1 MTPDMLAAA
10 AIAAGWLL
18 AGLASLRAGATGRMM
33 LLVGV
38 MAAGAVG
45 AASAGS
51 GVAAAALAG
60 AAVGV
65 VVTLFAALPD
75 MRLASGG
82 IRVFAVLAAVGGALT
97 GAATA
102 PDPVAMLVLFGI
114 VFGGIGLAVSA
125 HGARS
130 AGDRQRR
137 KIQWTYLA
145 LVIVADV
152 AIVSGALELLV
163 DWPGHLVAVLGWASL
178 VIPFAIAISSR
189 PRAALRVDRALAATV
204 VMSGLALL
212 VTVVLLV
219 VVLGLGSEPK
229 GRERTVLLLSLAGVA
244 VAGLL
249 APSAV
254 ARLRVAANRLAYG
267 EQSDPVAT
275 LRTFGTR
282 MTRALPLE
290 ELLQQ
295 LAELLHR
302 HLRLTAAEVWTGT
315 PAELVLVG
323 AVPHRSTE
331 PLHLTDDEAA
341 VVSRAG
347 VSGDAWLEVWLPA
360 LTDPGDATRAVPLAH
375 AGELLG
381 LVVCRRH
388 LDADPLTESEEQVLA
403 DVARQVALAIHNSQ
417 LDSALQA
424 SLAQLQTANTELRA
438 SRARIV
444 AASDE
449 SRRNIERNL
458 HDGAQQHLVALAVK
472 VGLARQLLAA
482 DPDTAANLL
491 EELRGDVQTT
501 LTELRE
507 LAHGIYPPLL
517 RDRGLEEALRA
528 ACGRSTLYTDLD
540 CNVERRFSPDVEA
553 AVYFCCLE
561 ALQNA
566 GKHAGPAAKVTVRV
580 HDDGSSVCFDVIDD
594 GAGFE
599 VSAGG
604 RGHGFVNMADR
615 LGAIGGALEVDSEPG
630 HGARISGCVPDEP
643 AQASGV

>member
-1 MTPDMLAAA
+1 MTSDMLAAA
-10 AIAAGWLL
+10 AIAVGWVL
-18 AGLASLRAGATGRMM
+18 AGLFSLRAGAAGRMT

-38 MAAGAVG
+38 AAGAAVG
-45 AASAGS
+45 AALGGAD
-51 GVAAAALAG
+51 VAAAALSG
-60 AAVGV
+60 ATIGV
-65 VVTLFAALPD
+65 VATLFASMPEMQLS
-75 MRLASGG
+75 SGG
-82 IRVFAVLAAVGGALT
+82 VRIFAVVVVIGGALL

-102 PDPVAMLVLFGI
+102 PDPTATLALFGA
-114 VFGGIGLAVSA
+114 VVSAIGLAV
-125 HGARS
+125 GARRART

-137 KIQWTYLA
+137 RVQWTYLA

-152 AIVSGALELLV
+152 AVVAGALDLLV
-163 DWPGHLVAVLGWASL
+163 DWPGNLVAVVGWASL
-178 VIPFAIAISSR
+178 VIPLSVAISTR

-204 VMSGLALL
+204 VVSGLAVL

-229 GRERTVLLLSLAGVA
+229 GRERTVLLLCLAGVA

-249 APSAV
+249 APAV
-254 ARLRVAANRLAYG
+254 LSRLRVTANRVAYG

-315 PAELVLVG
+315 PGELQLVG
-323 AVPHRSTE
+323 AVPHRQPP
-331 PLHLTDDEAA
+331 PLRLTADEAA
-341 VVSRAG
+341 VVARAG
-347 VSGDAWLEVWLPA
+347 VSGDAWLDIWLPD
-360 LTDPGDATRAVPLAH
+360 LVDPGDTSRVVPLAH

-424 SLAQLQTANTELRA
+424 SLAELQTANSELRA

-444 AASDE
+444 VASDE
-449 SRRNIERNL
+449 SRRHIERNL

-472 VGLARQLLAA
+472 VGLARKLLTV
-482 DPDTAANLL
+482 DPDTAGLML
-491 EELRGDVQTT
+491 EELREDVQTT

-528 ACGRSTLYTDLD
+528 ACSRSALYTDLD

-566 GKHAGPAAKVTVRV
+566 GKHAGADAKVTVRV
-580 HDDGSSVCFDVIDD
+580 HDDGSSVRFEVVDD
-594 GAGFE
+594 GAGFD
-599 VSAGG
+599 VTVG
-604 RGHGFVNMADR
+604 
-615 LGAIGGALEVDSEPG
+615 
-630 HGARISGCVPDEP
+630 
-643 AQASGV
+643 

>member
-1 MTPDMLAAA
+1 MTSDMLAAA
-10 AIAAGWLL
+10 AIAVGWVL
-18 AGLASLRAGATGRMM
+18 AGLFSLRAGAAGRMT

-38 MAAGAVG
+38 AAGAAVG
-45 AASAGS
+45 AALGGAD
-51 GVAAAALAG
+51 VAAAALSG
-60 AAVGV
+60 ATIGV
-65 VVTLFAALPD
+65 VATLFASMPEMQLS
-75 MRLASGG
+75 SGG
-82 IRVFAVLAAVGGALT
+82 VRIFAVVVVIGGVLL

-102 PDPVAMLVLFGI
+102 PDPTATLALFGA
-114 VFGGIGLAVSA
+114 VVSAIGLAV
-125 HGARS
+125 GARRART

-137 KIQWTYLA
+137 RVQWTYLA

-152 AIVSGALELLV
+152 AVVAGALDLLV
-163 DWPGHLVAVLGWASL
+163 DWPGNLVAVVGWASL
-178 VIPFAIAISSR
+178 VIPLSVAISTR

-204 VMSGLALL
+204 VVSGLAVL

-229 GRERTVLLLSLAGVA
+229 GRERTVLLLCLAGVA

-249 APSAV
+249 APAV
-254 ARLRVAANRLAYG
+254 LSRLRVTANRVAYG

-315 PAELVLVG
+315 PGELQLVG
-323 AVPHRSTE
+323 AVPHRQPP
-331 PLHLTDDEAA
+331 PLRLTADEAA
-341 VVSRAG
+341 VVARAG
-347 VSGDAWLEVWLPA
+347 VSGDAWLDIWLPD
-360 LTDPGDATRAVPLAH
+360 LVDPGDTSRVVPLAH

-424 SLAQLQTANTELRA
+424 SLAELQTANSELRA

-444 AASDE
+444 VASDE
-449 SRRNIERNL
+449 SRRHIERNL

-472 VGLARQLLAA
+472 VGLARKLLTV
-482 DPDTAANLL
+482 DPDTAGLML
-491 EELRGDVQTT
+491 EELREDVQTT

-528 ACGRSTLYTDLD
+528 ACSRSALYTDLD

-566 GKHAGPAAKVTVRV
+566 GKHAGADAKVTVWV
-580 HDDGSSVCFDVIDD
+580 HDDGSSVRFEVVDD
-594 GAGFE
+594 GAGFD
-599 VSAGG
+599 VTVGG
-604 RGHGFVNMADR
+604 SGHGFVNMADR
-615 LGAIGGALEVDSEPG
+615 LGAIGGTLDVHSELG
-630 HGARISGCVPDEP
+630 RGTSITGCVPDAPE
-643 AQASGV
+643 AAVLA

>member
-1 MTPDMLAAA
+1 MTPNLLAAT
-10 AIAAGWLL
+10 AIAAGWVL
-18 AGLASLRAGATGRMM
+18 AGLVSLRAGAAGRML
-33 LLVGV
+33 LLVGIV
-38 MAAGAVG
+38 TGAAVG
-45 AASAGS
+45 AASADAD
-51 GVAAAALAG
+51 AAAAGLAG
-60 AAVGV
+60 AAIGLVAL
-65 VVTLFAALPD
+65 LFASLPD
-75 MRLASGG
+75 LRLETGTVRTFGAM
-82 IRVFAVLAAVGGALT
+82 AVVGGAVVGLLT
-97 GAATA
+97 ASDPTTMLALYGVVIGAAG
-102 PDPVAMLVLFGI
+102 LGI
-114 VFGGIGLAVSA
+114 SA
-125 HGARS
+125 RRART

-152 AIVSGALELLV
+152 AIVAGALQLLV
-163 DWPGHLVAVLGWASL
+163 DWPGHLAAVLGWASL
-178 VIPFAIAISSR
+178 VLPVGLAISSR

-204 VMSGLALL
+204 MVSGLALL

-229 GRERTVLLLSLAGVA
+229 GRERTVLLLCLVGVA

-254 ARLRVAANRLAYG
+254 ARLRVTANRVAYG

-315 PAELVLVG
+315 PGELALVG
-323 AVPHRSTE
+323 AVPHRAAQ

-341 VVSRAG
+341 VVARSG
-347 VSGDAWLEVWLPA
+347 VSGDAWLDVWLPA
-360 LTDPGDATRAVPLAH
+360 LTDPGDATRVVPLAH

-388 LDADPLTESEEQVLA
+388 LDADPLTDSEEQVLA

-424 SLAQLQTANTELRA
+424 SLAQLQTANSELQA
-438 SRARIV
+438 SRSRIV

-449 SRRNIERNL
+449 SRRRIERNL

-472 VGLARQLLAA
+472 VGLARQLLTA
-482 DPDTAANLL
+482 DPDTAGNLL

-528 ACGRSTLYTDLD
+528 ALGRSPLFTDLECD
-540 CNVERRFSPDVEA
+540 VQRRFSPDVEA

-566 GKHAGPAAKVTVRV
+566 GKHAGPEAKVTVRV
-580 HDDGSSVCFDVIDD
+580 HDDGSSVRFDVIDD
-594 GAGFE
+594 GAGFD
-599 VSAGG
+599 VTVGG
-604 RGHGFVNMADR
+604 GGHGFVNMADR
-615 LGAIGGALEVDSEPG
+615 LGAIGGTLEVDSEPG
-630 HGARISGCVPDEP
+630 RGTHVSGCVPDAPQTP
-643 AQASGV
+643 AA